1 LKVNLLRRPLA
12 ERRAALEAVIPARR
26 GIVMRSR
33 RVPGDGLR
41 AYRTAQT
48 RGWEGIIAKGDAS
61 PYEPGR
67 RSRASLKVKCRR
79 ESEFVIGG
87 YTAPAGR
94 RGHLGALLVGLY
106 DRARLRYAGKVGT
119 GFSDETLATLARRLA
134 LLQTSESP
142 FDPAPREAG
151 TTWVH
156 PKRVA

>member
-1 LKVNLLRRPLA
+1 
-12 ERRAALEAVIPARR
+12 
-26 GIVMRSR
+26 
-33 RVPGDGLR
+33 LR

-156 PKRVA
+156 PKLVA